1 MLPPNVRR
9 LFTSSPLVGVTVLI
23 LLCLALFFHRPIQ
36 ELVAPFRP
44 WSTSSSPSSSHAP
57 AVALEPLPTIP
68 LIYEEYFPD
77 GTLPSSLTTPE
88 HHLLAE
94 RLIAFLSRPRE
105 SYDEATERMHENCPA
120 EVSDKLVN
128 PDQYNGDSGFWMNDV
143 TKEEIVKRRADVVRW
158 LEERVEQGEKIIGSE
173 RTGKGRGIVLTGGN
187 QVRSGRAPLQ
197 GIPQ

>member
-1 MLPPNVRR
+1 
-9 LFTSSPLVGVTVLI
+9 
-23 LLCLALFFHRPIQ
+23 
-36 ELVAPFRP
+36 
-44 WSTSSSPSSSHAP
+44 
-57 AVALEPLPTIP
+57 LEPLPTIP

-173 RTGKGRGIVLTGGN
+173 PTGKGRGIVLTGGN